1 MIEST
6 KASLLL
12 KGFRGKPPADIDAL
26 ISAMVKISHFAASH
40 SDQLQEMDINPILVF
55 PKGEGILALDAVLVV
70 NKIV

>member
-1 MIEST
+1 MSYPND
-6 KASLLL
+6 ALSD
-12 KGFRGKPPADIDAL
+12 DIDAL